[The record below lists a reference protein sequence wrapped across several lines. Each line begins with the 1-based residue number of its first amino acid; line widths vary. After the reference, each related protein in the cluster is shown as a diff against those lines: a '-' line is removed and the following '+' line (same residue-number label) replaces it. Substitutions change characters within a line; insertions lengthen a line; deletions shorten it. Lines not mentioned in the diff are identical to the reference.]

1 MTVAEYNDCVDQY
14 ADGIYRFILKNVKQE
29 ADAQDVVQN
38 AFEILWTKKDEV
50 GVSKARSYLYTVA
63 YHNMIDNIRKTKRMD
78 YRETVPEQ
86 ERVAQNAY
94 TGASE
99 ALDQALQR
107 LPDVQRQAVLLRDYE
122 GYSYEEIGDIL
133 QLTESQVKVYI
144 FRARK
149 ALQQYLTSIDLIV

>member
-86 ERVAQNAY
+86 ELVAQNAY
-94 TGASE
+94 TGATE
-99 ALDQALQR
+99 AIDQALQR

-149 ALQQYLTSIDLIV
+149 SLQQFLTSIDLIV

>member
-50 GVSKARSYLYTVA
+50 GVGKARSYLYTVA

>member
-94 TGASE
+94 TGATE
-99 ALDQALQR
+99 AIDQALQR

-149 ALQQYLTSIDLIV
+149 SLQQFLTSIDLIV